1 VSARSSSVPG
11 CSRSTANYLAEAA
24 TGRGRLV
31 FVAGEAGAGKNAFV
45 GRLVAEADADVSMP
59 ES

>member
-1 VSARSSSVPG
+1 VPG